1 MSYAISAALQAAVYQ
16 YLLADPALSAL
27 IGSDLFDAL
36 PSGTL
41 PQTYVALGPE
51 EVEDRS
57 DATGAGAR
65 HRFTV
70 SVFSDIAGFAHAKSV
85 AAAVCDALSDAPL
98 LLSRGRLVGL
108 WFDRAAAQRLSG
120 GGRSI
125 VLRFSARVEDS

>member
-1 MSYAISAALQAAVYQ
+1 MTYALSEALQSAVYQ
-16 YLLADPALSAL
+16 HLASNPGLTAL
-27 IGSDLFDAL
+27 IGGDLFDAL

-57 DATGAGAR
+57 DVSGAGAR

-70 SVFSDIAGFAHAKSV
+70 SVFSDTAGFSAAKAV
-85 AAAVCDALSDAPL
+85 AAAVCDTLIDAPL
-98 LLSRGRLVGL
+98 TLTRGRLVGL
-108 WFDRAAAQRLSG
+108 WFERAAAERLTD

-125 VLRFSARVEDS
+125 VLRFAARVEDG

>member
-1 MSYAISAALQAAVYQ
+1 MTYALSEALQSAVYQ
-16 YLLADPALSAL
+16 HLASNPGLTAL
-27 IGSDLFDAL
+27 IGGDLFDAL

-57 DATGAGAR
+57 DVSGAGAR

-70 SVFSDIAGFAHAKSV
+70 SVFSDTAGFSAAKAV
-85 AAAVCDALSDAPL
+85 AAAVCDALIDAPL
-98 LLSRGRLVGL
+98 TLTRGRLVGL
-108 WFDRAAAQRLSG
+108 WFERAAAERLTD

-125 VLRFSARVEDS
+125 VLRFAARVEDG